1 MLENINLI
9 FLLYWVQV
17 PLSASSN
24 GPNAGDGQV
33 QQTRWWHLM
42 ENTCKKSRKQLI
54 WAHGKPTLGQVY
66 PEGLWEGPM
75 VKQGEEE
82 GKAER
87 SCYRLTTAPFP
98 ILFACQYLSY

>member
-42 ENTCKKSRKQLI
+42 ENTCKKNQKTMDLGPWQ
-54 WAHGKPTLGQVY
+54 AHTGS
-66 PEGLWEGPM
+66 GL
-75 VKQGEEE
+75 
-82 GKAER
+82 
-87 SCYRLTTAPFP
+87 S
-98 ILFACQYLSY
+98 